1 MGIGRISRG
10 KNNNRLEIKFLMT
23 DLLIHRGIVNKNYQE
38 NLLKSFKQSFKK
50 GYGIETDIH
59 ATKDNEFICFHDFTL
74 NRVFRK
80 KVSVKNL
87 NYSKIKQ
94 ISSKN
99 KRPIPLLKDLL
110 KSSKNKYL
118 LFIELKPT
126 FSKKLLQKLLEE
138 TSKYTK
144 CVFISFKHKNIYN
157 LLKIKSNTKVGL
169 SFSNTSSTKIIIKKS
184 KNKKIDYLILDKI
197 FLKNKNIRNLK
208 IKKYYYTIKTKSE
221 FYKYSKKNNLI
232 FENL

>member
-1 MGIGRISRG
+1 
-10 KNNNRLEIKFLMT
+10 MT
-23 DLLIHRGIVNKNYQE
+23 DLLIHRGIVNKNYKE

-74 NRVFRK
+74 NRIFK
-80 KVSVKNL
+80 KNVSIKNL
-87 NYSKIKQ
+87 NYSKIKE

-99 KRPIPLLKDLL
+99 KKPIPLLKDLL
-110 KSSKNKYL
+110 KTSKNKYL

-126 FSKKLLQKLLEE
+126 FSKKLLKKLLKE

-144 CVFISFKHKNIYN
+144 CVFISFNHKNIYN
-157 LLKIKSNTKVGL
+157 LLKIKNNTKVGL
-169 SFSNTSSTKIIIKKS
+169 SFSSSANHKMVIKRS
-184 KNKKIDYLILDKI
+184 KNKKINYLILDKF
-197 FLKNKNIRNLK
+197 FLKNKNIQNLK
-208 IKKYYYTIKTKSE
+208 IKKYYFTINTKPE
-221 FYKYSKKNNLI
+221 FNKYNKMNNLI